1 MADFLLQR
9 FQTAL
14 QRCAVSNSVNQIGFG
29 TAKGGGCVVPFFHD
43 FPQALFCLLLFR
55 FCQFTPLFQGFPG
68 IFGLLGGA
76 FLCLHFFL
84 ADTLRGFLRRVR
96 MMDAAADRAGR
107 IV

>member
-1 MADFLLQR
+1 MGDFLLQR
-9 FQTAL
+9 FQTAF

-29 TAKGGGCVVPFFHD
+29 TAKGGGCVVPFFLG

-55 FCQFTPLFQGFPG
+55 FCQFTLLFQGFPS

-76 FLCLHFFL
+76 FLCLHLLL
-84 ADTLRGFLRRVR
+84 ADTLRGFLRRMR
-96 MMDAAADRAGR
+96 MMEAAADRTGR